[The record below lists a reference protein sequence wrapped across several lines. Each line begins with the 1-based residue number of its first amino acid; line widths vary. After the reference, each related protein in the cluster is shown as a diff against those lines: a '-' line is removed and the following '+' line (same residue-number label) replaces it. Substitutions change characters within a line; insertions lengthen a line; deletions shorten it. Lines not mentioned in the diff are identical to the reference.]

1 MSVNPFDDDN
11 GSFLVLINDEE
22 QNSLWP
28 DIRPKSL
35 RDRSAHGQGSM
46 ATTIAAEESS

>member
-1 MSVNPFDDDN
+1 MCVNPFDDDN
-11 GSFLVLINDEE
+11 GSVLVLINDEE

-35 RDRSAHGQGSM
+35 RDRLAHGQVTM
-46 ATTIAAEESS
+46 ATTIAAEGSS